1 MAWSTTQ
8 QLRQWST
15 RPFVC
20 HLCTLHCTAL
30 HSTVLRRAALHFS
43 CPFAS
48 QLLLAL
54 FAAAVTAATASLLRS
69 LVTAMLHVRPAHNLK
84 SKCPHV
90 GVNRAGTIFTHEI
103 HTRWRG

>member
-1 MAWSTTQ
+1 MAWPKTQRQGNEAPGLLFTTCA
-8 QLRQWST
+8 L
-15 RPFVC
+15 
-20 HLCTLHCTAL
+20 CTAL

-43 CPFAS
+43 SPFAS